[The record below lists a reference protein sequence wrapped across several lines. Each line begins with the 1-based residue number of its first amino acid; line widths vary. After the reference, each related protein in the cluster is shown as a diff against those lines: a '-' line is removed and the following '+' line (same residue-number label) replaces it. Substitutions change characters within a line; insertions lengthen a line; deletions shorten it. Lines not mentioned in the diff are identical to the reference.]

1 MWDAPHFLSVEVSA
15 AVGIQ
20 AKAIRH
26 MSIKIEDITF
36 RPLSLDTGK
45 RSKVEINLEIDA
57 VEKLTNKHLSEP
69 YSIYVYRFFLNNW
82 PELCILAFYKDEL
95 IGCIISKVEPHK
107 DTRVRGYIGMLS
119 VDDDYRGLG
128 IAKRLISDSI
138 AKMKSMHCDEI
149 ILETEVVNKKA
160 LRLYE
165 NFGFQRVKRLFRYYM
180 NRHDAFRLVLPIT
193 DKANLRSVF
202 LNSLPDE
209 LNIPTKY

>member
-1 MWDAPHFLSVEVSA
+1 
-15 AVGIQ
+15 
-20 AKAIRH
+20 